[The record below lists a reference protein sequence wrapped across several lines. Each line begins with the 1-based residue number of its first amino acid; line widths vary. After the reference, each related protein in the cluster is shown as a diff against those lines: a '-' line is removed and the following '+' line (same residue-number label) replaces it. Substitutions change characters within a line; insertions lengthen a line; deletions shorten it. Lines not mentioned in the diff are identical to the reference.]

1 MFGVRIIAFI
11 DTDKYYEFFQSIGSI
26 SPEKPISFFNVTE
39 DPKDSRLLNI
49 TAECSSME
57 PLEAYLNTDIFKML
71 MSTINVL
78 GSLEDVRLEKYSEVP
93 ENRKT
98 Q

>member
-1 MFGVRIIAFI
+1 MFGVRIIALI
-11 DTDKYYEFFQSIGSI
+11 DTDKYYEFFQSVGSL
-26 SPEKPISFFNVTE
+26 SPENPISFFNVNE

-57 PLEAYLNTDIFKML
+57 PLKAYLNTDRFKML
-71 MSTINVL
+71 VSAIDVL
-78 GSLEDVRLEKYSEVP
+78 GSLEDVRLESYSAVL
-93 ENRKT
+93 ENRKM